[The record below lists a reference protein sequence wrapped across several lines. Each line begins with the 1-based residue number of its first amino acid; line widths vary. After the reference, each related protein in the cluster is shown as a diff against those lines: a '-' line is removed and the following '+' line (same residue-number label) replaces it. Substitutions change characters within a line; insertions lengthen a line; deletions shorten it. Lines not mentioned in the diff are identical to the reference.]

1 MRILAD
7 LFNSLKPTRAPVGT
21 ADREHTLQL
30 VTAVLLIEV
39 VRADGQI
46 DDSERQAV
54 LQALQS
60 RFPLTGQ
67 ELAELFEL
75 ARHKSEHAHDLH
87 SFTALINEQLGEPER
102 IHVFELLWAVAYANG
117 KADDHEAHLLRR
129 LGGSAAHTAS
139 GCDWRKAARRAQL
152 IGAGAR
158 TRRMARARAGGAE
171 FPHVPDHRHL
181 LAGRRLAADRRDGAA
196 AAAAG
201 GGARARLCAARQQ
214 CGARAAAAGAHPVEL
229 HPVGDAGR
237 SHRLGL
243 GGRFAYLLPDRWFA
257 AVIGLFVLVTT
268 WLPQP
273 RVIATSRAVQF
284 LGGMVVSALGMV
296 VGAAGPLVAA
306 FVRGIPDRR
315 QLVATH
321 AMLNTFVHVFK
332 VAVFVALG
340 FAFRQYLPLIL
351 LMVVAG
357 FAGTAVGSRLL
368 TRVPENVFRLGFR
381 VLLSLVALELI
392 RRAL

>member
-1 MRILAD
+1 MELAPA
-7 LFNSLKPTRAPVGT
+7 LGGWPALALVALSFLTSLIT
-21 ADREHTLQL
+21 ATFSLGGGS
-30 VTAVLLIEV
+30 LLIAVMALLLPPLV
-39 VRADGQI
+39 VVPVHGC
-46 DDSERQAV
+46 V
-54 LQALQS
+54 
-60 RFPLTGQ
+60 
-67 ELAELFEL
+67 
-75 ARHKSEHAHDLH
+75 
-87 SFTALINEQLGEPER
+87 QLGS
-102 IHVFELLWAVAYANG
+102 N
-117 KADDHEAHLLRR
+117 
-129 LGGSAAHTAS
+129 
-139 GCDWRKAARRAQL
+139 
-152 IGAGAR
+152 
-158 TRRMARARAGGAE
+158 
-171 FPHVPDHRHL
+171 
-181 LAGRRLAADRRDGAA
+181 AGRTLLQRAHIQWNFILWVTLGAVI
-196 AAAAG
+196 G
-201 GGARARLCAARQQ
+201 
-214 CGARAAAAGAHPVEL
+214 
-229 HPVGDAGR
+229 
-237 SHRLGL
+237 SGL

-321 AMLNTFVHVFK
+321 AMLNTLVHVFK